1 MILNFI
7 AFYQLAYLSK
17 QIFIKEKTINNNQSL
32 YKNKNLVTILL
43 ATTLR
48 GYNLGFLG
56 VFLGIYL
63 YYLGLSNLQFGI
75 ALSCFTL
82 SGAISNLFVYFFKNI
97 LSRKI
102 SLIIM
107 TLSAT
112 ISGIMLMY
120 TDNYYM
126 ILIAAIFSIGSITG
140 GDRTGISS
148 IEIPIISKL
157 VEPKNQTYAYSV
169 YNFLPMI
176 SKIIG
181 TSILIIIPVL
191 RSITSLQ
198 TKSIYFI
205 LLTIYT
211 LINTIQTS
219 TYIFLNKEIESIN
232 YEKAKIISTSGSDSK
247 LILIITSL
255 FAIDS
260 FGGGFIARSFISF
273 WLIKSF
279 SLNEGILS
287 IIFILAQILNGIS
300 LILAPK
306 IAKKIGILNTM
317 ILSQIIANSI
327 IVVAALSTNWI
338 IASILYLIK
347 EAFNDLDI
355 PTRQAFMMNIVS
367 EQNQTQMASISNLG
381 RTGAHTFSPGVAGYV
396 SSIFGINLS
405 LVFGGAIKIIY
416 ALILLRFKSIT
427 FKKYN

>member
-1 MILNFI
+1 M
-7 AFYQLAYLSK
+7 AYLINR
-17 QIFIKEKTINNNQSL
+17 IFNTEKSINKNQSL
-32 YKNKNLVTILL
+32 YKNKNLVTILT

-63 YYLGLSNLQFGI
+63 YYIGLSNLKFGI

-82 SGAISNLFVYFFKNI
+82 SGALSNLFVYFFKNI
-97 LSRKI
+97 ISRKI

-107 TLSAT
+107 SLSAT
-112 ISGIMLMY
+112 ISGILLMY

-148 IEIPIISKL
+148 IEIPVISKL
-157 VEPKNQTYAYSV
+157 VETKNQTYAYSV

-181 TSILIIIPVL
+181 TSILIIIPLL

-198 TKSIYFI
+198 TKAIY
-205 LLTIYT
+205 LLLLAIYT
-211 LINTIQTS
+211 FINAIQAF
-219 TYIFLNKEIESIN
+219 TYIFLNKEIESVN
-232 YEKAKIISTSGSDSK
+232 HEKNKIIPTSGSDSK
-247 LILIITSL
+247 LIFIITSL

-287 IIFILAQILNGIS
+287 IIFIVAQILNGIS
-300 LILAPK
+300 LMLAPK
-306 IAKKIGILNTM
+306 IAKTIGILNTM
-317 ILSQIIANSI
+317 ILSQLIANTI
-327 IVVAALSTNWI
+327 IVIAALSTNWI

-367 EQNQTQMASISNLG
+367 EENQTQMASVSNLG

-405 LVFGGAIKIIY
+405 IIFGGSIKIIY
-416 ALILLRFKSIT
+416 ALILLRYKSIS
-427 FKKYN
+427 FKNIIKN

>member
-1 MILNFI
+1 M
-7 AFYQLAYLSK
+7 AYLSK

-306 IAKKIGILNTM
+306 IAKKIGVLNTM

>member
-1 MILNFI
+1 
-7 AFYQLAYLSK
+7 LAYLSK

-306 IAKKIGILNTM
+306 IAKKIGVLNTM

>member
-1 MILNFI
+1 M
-7 AFYQLAYLSK
+7 AYLSNR
-17 QIFIKEKTINNNQSL
+17 IFIKEKTINNNQSL

-82 SGAISNLFVYFFKNI
+82 SGAISNLFVYFLKNI

-107 TLSAT
+107 SLSAT

-157 VEPKNQTYAYSV
+157 VKPKNQTYAYSV

-176 SKIIG
+176 SKIAG
-181 TSILIIIPVL
+181 TSILIIIPIL

-198 TKSIYFI
+198 TKSIYLI
-205 LLTIYT
+205 LLAIYT

-232 YEKAKIISTSGSDSK
+232 YDKTKIIPTSGSDSK

-279 SLNEGILS
+279 SLNEGVLS

-306 IAKKIGILNTM
+306 IAKKIGVLNTM

-416 ALILLRFKSIT
+416 ALILLRFKSVT

>member
-1 MILNFI
+1 M
-7 AFYQLAYLSK
+7 AYLSNR
-17 QIFIKEKTINNNQSL
+17 IFIKEKTINNNQSL

-102 SLIIM
+102 SLISM
-107 TLSAT
+107 SLSAT

-157 VEPKNQTYAYSV
+157 VKPKNQTYAYSV

-198 TKSIYFI
+198 TKSIYLI
-205 LLTIYT
+205 LLAIYT
-211 LINTIQTS
+211 LINTIQTF

-300 LILAPK
+300 LILAPR
-306 IAKKIGILNTM
+306 IAKKVGVLNTM

>member
-1 MILNFI
+1 M
-7 AFYQLAYLSK
+7 AYLSK